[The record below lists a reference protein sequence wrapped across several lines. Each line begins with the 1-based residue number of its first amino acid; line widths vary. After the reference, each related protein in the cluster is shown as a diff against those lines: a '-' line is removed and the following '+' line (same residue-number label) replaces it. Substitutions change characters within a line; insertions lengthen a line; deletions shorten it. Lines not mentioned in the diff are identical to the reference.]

1 MLTFEFL
8 PGELLNV
15 CEFVLDD
22 HQVCQFR
29 LVTARFVLKLL
40 DDTLNGHLNKVA
52 STSLIALPSF
62 LKQTYNF

>member
-1 MLTFEFL
+1 MPTFEFL

-22 HQVCQFR
+22 HQIGQFR
-29 LVTARFVLKLL
+29 LVTACFVLKFL
-40 DDTLNGHLNKVA
+40 DDTLKGHLNKVA

-62 LKQTYNF
+62 LKQAYNF

>member
-22 HQVCQFR
+22 HQVGQFG
-29 LVTARFVLKLL
+29 LAAACFVLKFL
-40 DDTLNGHLNKVA
+40 DDALKGHLSNTA
-52 STSLIALPSF
+52 STSPIALPSF
-62 LKQTYNF
+62 LKQAYNF